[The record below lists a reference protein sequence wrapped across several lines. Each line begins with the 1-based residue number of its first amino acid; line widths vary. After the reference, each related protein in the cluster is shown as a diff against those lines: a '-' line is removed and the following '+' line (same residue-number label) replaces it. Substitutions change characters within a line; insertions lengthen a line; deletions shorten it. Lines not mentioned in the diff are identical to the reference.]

1 MLRDTLKYDAND
13 SPPLYMA
20 VSLAFMHVL
29 LVFDAI
35 IFIPNVLGKTVGI
48 PPQTLAFITFATVLI
63 SALFTFLQSRT
74 RFGIGCGF
82 VMFTGS
88 YSAFLL
94 CSVDAVK
101 MGGLPLLASMS
112 LLTVPIVFLY
122 TFFIRFF
129 RHIITPAVGGVVVLL
144 IATSMVPIGLS
155 LWAGTPGTEAGAA
168 AVTLARLGIGA
179 ITVLTLTLLMLF
191 GSAGLRMWSPLIAM
205 AAGYGAALLAGEA
218 HFENTAQAAWFG
230 LPQLSAWPGLELNIQ
245 ATQLPLLFAFGM
257 GMVASMIESTGNIML
272 VQQISTRNFR
282 RVSYDQVQSGLYCDG
297 LSKVAAGLFGTAVPS
312 LYCDNLPL
320 IEMTGV
326 ASRRIG
332 AIGAGILLL
341 LAFMPKVS
349 GVILDMPGP
358 VIGGFLVV
366 IAALL
371 FHAGFG
377 LVAMTKLN
385 NQHGLILGLSLVVG
399 LVAGGRS
406 FFPGVVPAS
415 LSPLLQNSVA
425 VGGFTAFILSTI
437 AYLSPKKGVVGVF
450 RADLSELAGL
460 QKLLASGRQ
469 RLGLSDDMFNVLSLC
484 CEEVFCHMVG
494 EGAKE
499 GGQSLTLR
507 ISKAEEGYFTE
518 MVCGHM
524 MDDINN
530 FALPESL
537 LQASVD
543 ELNQLGLVLFS
554 QYARNVKHL
563 EISGYSYI
571 SFEV

>member
-1 MLRDTLKYDAND
+1 MIRDKLKFDATD
-13 SPPLYMA
+13 TPPFYLT

-35 IFIPNVLGKTVGI
+35 IFIPNVLGKTAI
-48 PPQTLAFITFATVLI
+48 INPAAIEFITFASILLAAV
-63 SALFTFLQSRT
+63 FTFLQSRT
-74 RFGIGCGF
+74 RFGIGAGF
-82 VMFTGS
+82 VLFSGS

-94 CSVDAVK
+94 CSLDAVK

-129 RHIITPAVGGVVVLL
+129 RHIITPAVGGVVILL
-144 IATSMVPIGLS
+144 IATSMVPIGLE
-155 LWAGTPGTEAGAA
+155 LWSGGGGVGGAVVTP
-168 AVTLARLGIGA
+168 ARLATGGV
-179 ITVLTLTLLMLF
+179 TVMTLTVLMLF
-191 GSAGLRMWSPLIAM
+191 GGTTLRLWSPLFAM
-205 AAGYGAALLAGEA
+205 TCGYGTAFLTGELAFKHAAR
-218 HFENTAQAAWFG
+218 AAWIG
-230 LPQLSAWPGLELNIQ
+230 LPPLSAWPGWELNIQ
-245 ATQLPLLFAFGM
+245 STHLPLLLAFGM

-282 RVSYDQVQSGLYCDG
+282 RVSYGQVQSGLYCDG
-297 LSKVAAGLFGTAVPS
+297 LSKVAAGLLGTAVPS

-332 AIGAGILLL
+332 AIGAGMLFL

-349 GVILDMPGP
+349 GFVLDMPSP
-358 VIGGFLVV
+358 VIGGFLIV

-399 LVAGGRS
+399 LVAGGKS
-406 FFPGVVPAS
+406 FFPGVVPTT

-425 VGGFTAFILSTI
+425 VGGFTAFFLSIL
-437 AYLSPKKGVVGVF
+437 AYLAPKKSVQGVF
-450 RADLSELAGL
+450 RTVVAELPAI
-460 QKLLASGRQ
+460 QRLLISSRE
-469 RLGLSDDMFNVLSLC
+469 RLGLDEKELHVLSLC
-484 CEEVFCHMVG
+484 CEEVFCHMISGVPAD
-494 EGAKE
+494 GA
-499 GGQSLTLR
+499 QRLTLR
-507 ISKAEEGYFTE
+507 LTKTEEGCFTE

-530 FALPESL
+530 FVLPESL
-537 LQASVD
+537 FSARPD
-543 ELNQLGLVLFS
+543 ELDQLGLALFA
-554 QYARNVKHL
+554 QYARDVKHL

-571 SFEV
+571 SFLI